1 MKYAFVILIFFS
13 AAVCNLAAAE
23 IPATA
28 GTVNSKGFTRIDF
41 CEADGLLYA
50 FNGKDIYY
58 YSSASDS
65 FNVVFANAGSATSST
80 WDPADFAFLSD
91 SNNIFLPTGESQK
104 VVYADMQSGI
114 AVEKTGLNRNYYS
127 TASRYR
133 NSQLFSNGVGT
144 VNNTIFMLD
153 INGDGSE
160 TQVAAVS
167 TKNSGAIAFDFADN
181 LYVADFKPVFDG
193 RGLGYVD
200 IYRISRG
207 QLDSFV
213 ENNSFTVS
221 AKLIVN
227 NALLAGSDS
236 IVVDADYNIYMGS
249 YVGIAKI
256 VPTSDPNNFAV
267 TAIDGNIYA
276 NPHAFPVPNFK
287 FSGITADIKNGKIYY
302 GKSEL
307 DQNTYVYG
315 PYTLYS
321 FNVAAAENWSADL
334 DGDGIVD
341 FNDLYLM
348 QEGYLYSG
356 THLKGD
362 IDESGFV
369 DFHDF
374 AIFANQWQNKAAWYK
389 RD

>member
-1 MKYAFVILIFFS
+1 LIFLS
-13 AAVCNLAAAE
+13 AAVGKLAAAE

-58 YSSASDS
+58 YSNVSDS
-65 FNVVFANAGSATSST
+65 FNVVFANAGYSTTST
-80 WDPADFAFLSD
+80 WDPADFSFLSD
-91 SNNIFLPTGESQK
+91 SNNVFLPTGESQK
-104 VVYADMQSGI
+104 AVYVEMLNSI
-114 AVEKTGLNRNYYS
+114 AAEKTVLNRNYYS

-133 NSQLFSNGVGT
+133 DNQLFSNGVGP

-153 INGDGSE
+153 MSGNGSE
-160 TQVAAVS
+160 TQVTQVS
-167 TKNSGAIAFDFADN
+167 SKNSGAIAFDYADN

-207 QLDSFV
+207 QLDSFA
-213 ENNSFTVS
+213 EDNSFIVA

-236 IVVDADYNIYMGS
+236 IVIDADYNIYMGS

-256 VPTSDPNNFAV
+256 VPTSDPNNYTV
-267 TAIDGNIYA
+267 TSIDGNIYA
-276 NPHAFPVPNFK
+276 NPHGFPLPNFK
-287 FSGITADIKNGKIYY
+287 FAGITEDIKSGTIYY

-321 FNVAAAENWSADL
+321 FNMTAAEFWSADL

-348 QEGYLYSG
+348 QEDYLCDG
-356 THLKGD
+356 TYLKGD
-362 IDESGFV
+362 INDSGFI
-369 DFHDF
+369 DFQDF
-374 AIFANQWQNKAAWYK
+374 RIFANHWRNEAAWYK
-389 RD
+389 KD